1 MGGIKVKTNYTART
15 KYTNTPESDLLEEV
29 MHIVSYVDNGVKHTV
44 EVMAKEPS
52 DAINKIM
59 NGEIDNELDR
69 KIQTANGNGY

>member
-1 MGGIKVKTNYTART
+1 MRTNYSART

-29 MHIVSYVDNGVKHTV
+29 MHIVNYMQDGVKQTV

-59 NGEIDNELDR
+59 NGEIENELDR
-69 KIQTANGNGY
+69 KIQTKKNSRSNRTE